1 MVASKISIPTT
12 VVTGTPVT
20 PPRRNNF
27 KETNGQDREANYDV
41 NEPTVQ
47 SPEQQ
52 KQLMS
57 SAKSV
62 NPPASTSNQPPDA
75 TVGITMSPQ
84 QQQPGSGP
92 LNVQAS
98 CQSKVTT
105 DSSHSEAQQ
114 KSSGDLLGM

>member
-1 MVASKISIPTT
+1 M
-12 VVTGTPVT
+12 VTGASPE
-20 PPRRNNF
+20 RNNF
-27 KETNGQDREANYDV
+27 KETNGQNREANYDGNV
-41 NEPTVQ
+41 PTVQ

-62 NPPASTSNQPPDA
+62 NPPVSTSNHPPD
-75 TVGITMSPQ
+75 TTLGITTVTPQQ

-98 CQSKVTT
+98 CPSKVTT
-105 DSSHSEAQQ
+105 DSSHSEVQH
-114 KSSGDLLGM
+114 KSSGDLLGMYWYY